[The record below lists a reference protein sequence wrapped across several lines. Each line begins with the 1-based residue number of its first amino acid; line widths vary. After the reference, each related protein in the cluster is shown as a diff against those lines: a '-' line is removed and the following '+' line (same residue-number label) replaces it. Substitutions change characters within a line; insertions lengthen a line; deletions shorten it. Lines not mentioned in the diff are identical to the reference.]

1 MPQGYPPPASHI
13 PYLEITTY
21 LYSFHGGL
29 VNLSLCESSDSY
41 QLIILTSSSITQIII
56 INITIGTT
64 IWRANNANINSISKI
79 KKSVANTHPTMQT
92 RSAITIIDDKNDI
105 NALIYYKY
113 NKFTIIYSKPST
125 LVMLSISS
133 FNRHIVPSRILPK
146 TLDFIKIIII
156 LFGIKVYC

>member
-1 MPQGYPPPASHI
+1 
-13 PYLEITTY
+13 
-21 LYSFHGGL
+21 
-29 VNLSLCESSDSY
+29 
-41 QLIILTSSSITQIII
+41 
-56 INITIGTT
+56 
-64 IWRANNANINSISKI
+64 
-79 KKSVANTHPTMQT
+79 MQT

-133 FNRHIVPSRILPK
+133 FNRLIVPSRILPK

-156 LFGIKVYC
+156 LFGIKVYCYQKLSKNMDYEVVAIQCCNLLNECVRHWHSRTRWIVVSILMQTRDLFNECIRHVVRTLLILTC